1 MKGQWLRSMRRLIDA
16 NVILRYLLGDHQQM
30 SDEARS
36 VIEKGAFTLA
46 EIIAEVVYVLRGV
59 YSIERNEIGSTLKDF
74 LAEIEIENPEIIW
87 MALDIYAG
95 TSFDYVDCILIARH
109 QLLGEEIVTFDK
121 KLNKMLRSYL

>member
-1 MKGQWLRSMRRLIDA
+1 MRRLIDA